1 MRVLLI
7 ADWMPSPGGSEAYT
21 ATVRQGLEAAGD
33 EVRLLTSTAGTAGD
47 GTADYRAFGTERR
60 MAQTVLQIVNPF
72 ALAALGTALR
82 RFRPD
87 VAFVTLFMFHLS
99 AAVLERLRSVPT
111 VLSLMDYKCICP
123 TGSRLLPDGR
133 RCTERAGVACWRH
146 GCVSAAHGLRD
157 LPRYALV
164 RSGLRHVD
172 RVLAC
177 SRWVR
182 DELGRNGVAA
192 EHLPLPTPAPP
203 PGFHRRPAVEPL
215 FVYCGRLE
223 PEKGLPLLLRAFAR
237 MRERLSAARL
247 RIVGRGSQ
255 LAVLEELAAS
265 LGLRDAVTFR
275 GWVAPSLMDAEVADA
290 WAVVI
295 PSLWSDQLGLVA
307 LEAIVRGV
315 PVIAS
320 ADGGLGEVV
329 EDGVTGLLFPNGD
342 EAALV
347 DRLHAIAAARSFPD
361 HAIADDVVRRARES
375 LDVGHHVKRL
385 RRIFAETAG
394 LAEVGA

>member
-1 MRVLLI
+1 VRALLI
-7 ADWMPSPGGSEAYT
+7 ADWMPSPGGSEAYI

-47 GTADYRAFGTERR
+47 GTADYRAFGTQRR
-60 MAQTVLQIVNPF
+60 MAQAVLQIVNPF

-87 VAFVTLFMFHLS
+87 VAFVTLFMYHLS

-123 TGSRLLPDGR
+123 TGSRLLPDGQ

-177 SRWVR
+177 SRWVQE
-182 DELGRNGVAA
+182 ELGRNGVVA
-192 EHLPLPTPAPP
+192 EHLPLPTPAPS
-203 PGFHRRPAVEPL
+203 PGFRRRPAAEPL

-237 MRERLSAARL
+237 VRERRAAARL

-255 LAVLEELAAS
+255 LAALQELAAS
-265 LGLRDAVTFR
+265 LGLGDAVAFR
-275 GWVAPSLMDAEVADA
+275 GWVAPAELDAEVADA

-295 PSLWSDQLGLVA
+295 PSLWAEPFGLVA
-307 LEAIVRGV
+307 LEAIVRAV
-315 PVIAS
+315 PVVAS
-320 ADGGLGEVV
+320 AEGGLGETV

-347 DRLHAIAAARSFPD
+347 ERLDAIAAARIFPD
-361 HAIADDVVRRARES
+361 HAIPSDAVRRAREAF
-375 LDVGHHVKRL
+375 DVGRHIERL

-394 LAEVGA
+394 LAEVRA

>member
-1 MRVLLI
+1 MRALLI
-7 ADWMPSPGGSEAYT
+7 ADWMPSPGGSEAYI
-21 ATVRQGLEAAGD
+21 ATVRRGLEAAGD

-60 MAQTVLQIVNPF
+60 MAQAVLQIVNPF

-87 VAFVTLFMFHLS
+87 VAFVTPFMYHLS
-99 AAVLERLRSVPT
+99 AALLERLRSVPT

-123 TGSRLLPDGR
+123 TGSKLLPDGR
-133 RCTERAGVACWRH
+133 HCTERAGVACWRH

-177 SRWVR
+177 SRWVQG
-182 DELGRNGVAA
+182 ELGRNGIAA
-192 EHLPLPTPAPP
+192 ECLPLPTPAPP
-203 PGFHRRPAVEPL
+203 GFTRRPAAEPL

-237 MRERLSAARL
+237 VRQRRATARL
-247 RIVGRGSQ
+247 RVVGRGSQ
-255 LAVLEELAAS
+255 LAALQELAAS
-265 LGLRDAVTFR
+265 LELGDAVAFH
-275 GWVAPSLMDAEVADA
+275 GWVPPAELDAEVADA

-295 PSLWSDQLGLVA
+295 PSLWAEPLGLVA

-315 PVIAS
+315 PVVAS
-320 ADGGLGEVV
+320 ADGGLGETV
-329 EDGVTGLLFPNGD
+329 EDGITGLLFPNGD
-342 EAALV
+342 ESALV
-347 DRLHAIAAARSFPD
+347 ERLDAIAAARSFPE
-361 HAIADDVVRRARES
+361 HAIAGDVVRRAREAF
-375 LDVGHHVKRL
+375 DVGRHIERL

-394 LAEVGA
+394 IAEVRA

>member
-1 MRVLLI
+1 VRALLI
-7 ADWMPSPGGSEAYT
+7 TDWMPSAGGSEAYI
-21 ATVRQGLEAAGD
+21 ATVRHGLEAAGD

-47 GTADYRAFGTERR
+47 GTADYRAYGTERR
-60 MAQTVLQIVNPF
+60 MAQAVLQIVNPF

-87 VAFVTLFMFHLS
+87 VAFVTVFMYHLS
-99 AAVLERLRSVPT
+99 AALLGRLRGVPS

-123 TGSRLLPDGR
+123 TGSKLLPDGH
-133 RCTERAGVACWRH
+133 RCTERAGLACWRH

-157 LPRYALV
+157 LSRYALV
-164 RSGLRHVD
+164 RSGLGHVD

-177 SRWVR
+177 SRWVQE
-182 DELGRNGVAA
+182 ELGRNGIDA
-192 EHLPLPTPAPP
+192 EHVPLPTPAPP
-203 PGFHRRPAVEPL
+203 PGFRRRPSAEPL

-237 MRERLSAARL
+237 VRARWATARL

-255 LAVLEELAAS
+255 RAMLELLAAS
-265 LGLRDAVTFR
+265 LGCSDAVAFR
-275 GWVAPSLMDAEVADA
+275 GWVAPAELDAEMADA

-295 PSLWSDQLGLVA
+295 PSLWAEPLGLVA

-320 ADGGLGEVV
+320 ADGGLGETVA
-329 EDGVTGLLFPNGD
+329 DGVTGLLFPNGD

-347 DRLHAIAAARSFPD
+347 EQLNALAGARSFPD
-361 HAIADDVVRRARES
+361 HAIADEVVRRAREAFG
-375 LDVGHHVKRL
+375 VERHVERL

-394 LAEVGA
+394 LAEVRA